1 MPCDGRA
8 RDGRRNK
15 RARTL
20 SPAPECRPRRSRS
33 GKVDREQRTK
43 DSPRRAGLGP
53 SLLAL
58 TGIPASEIVPRR
70 DHDPLLPFSSFCSD
84 ELLNGRVKNVFTL
97 WPKAVAPSRTFSH
110 AVFAWG
116 LAASPASLI
125 FSPAVSAP
133 PTTVLPMPFAVSAT
147 PSPTCLAP
155 LSTCLAPCLA
165 LESSVAF
172 ESSAAR
178 ADPGASSASVSSR
191 AVRLASAFIFDILL
205 STSVSFSPLSRG
217 RLFSRVDPQ
226 LACQRPRLHR

>member
-43 DSPRRAGLGP
+43 DSPRQAGLGP

-84 ELLNGRVKNVFTL
+84 ELLKGRVKNVFTL
-97 WPKAVAPSRTFSH
+97 WPKAVAPSRTFPH

-116 LAASPASLI
+116 HRPPPLTRVRAVPASAAGLQDL
-125 FSPAVSAP
+125 P
-133 PTTVLPMPFAVSAT
+133 VL
-147 PSPTCLAP
+147 
-155 LSTCLAPCLA
+155 
-165 LESSVAF
+165 
-172 ESSAAR
+172 
-178 ADPGASSASVSSR
+178 SSR
-191 AVRLASAFIFDILL
+191 YPPLHFDILL
-205 STSVSFSPLSRG
+205 SAVTRATVQSRLPATRVPKTEAAEVNASRWAFRRKSRRCFPVG
-217 RLFSRVDPQ
+217 HRLLLDGNVIWLR
-226 LACQRPRLHR
+226 ACNVYRCRSDDTDCRWPHVAA

>member
-43 DSPRRAGLGP
+43 DSPRQAGLGP

-133 PTTVLPMPFAVSAT
+133 
-147 PSPTCLAP
+147 

-172 ESSAAR
+172 ESSAAP
-178 ADPGASSASVSSR
+178 ADPGASSTSVSSR
-191 AVRLASAFIFDILL
+191 AVKLASAFISI
-205 STSVSFSPLSRG
+205 SSSPLRYPSLRFHEG
-217 RLFSRVDPQ
+217 DCSDAFIRRVYPQ